1 MGRTE
6 LTLVIGTALVVAVM
20 VGWMLRWFVSKMNTT
35 GPIADDEAMGRM
47 HEAEAAR
54 EAAEE
59 HAADVERQARQEIAR
74 LDAELDAAMS
84 GLGNAR
90 REAEAWQTEAA
101 AWRTETEEVREDLE
115 EVQELNHHPKE
126 TEEHTDEHET

>member
-20 VGWMLRWFVSKMNTT
+20 VGWALRWFVSKMNTT
-35 GPIADDEAMGRM
+35 GPIASDEAMGRM
-47 HEAEAAR
+47 REAETAR
-54 EAAEE
+54 DAAE
-59 HAADVERQARQEIAR
+59 AQVVDVERQARQEIAR
-74 LDAELDAAMS
+74 LEAELDAAMS

-90 REAEAWQTEAA
+90 REAEAWRHEAE

-115 EVQELNHHPKE
+115 EVQEAQHKPKE
-126 TEEHTDEHET
+126 AR

>member
-6 LTLVIGTALVVAVM
+6 LTLVIGTALVLAVM

-35 GPIADDEAMGRM
+35 GPIASDEAMGRM
-47 HEAEAAR
+47 REAEAAR
-54 EAAEE
+54 DAAE
-59 HAADVERQARQEIAR
+59 AQTADVERQARQEISR
-74 LDAELDAAMS
+74 LEAELDAAMS

-90 REAEAWQTEAA
+90 REAEAWRNEAE

-115 EVQELNHHPKE
+115 EVQEMHHSPKE
-126 TEEHTDEHET
+126 TND